1 MNRIKSG
8 SWIFGMAM
16 ILIFALGSFTSPVH
30 AIEKYKSP
38 DQVNKKIMEIA
49 QKSSSMVKVHTL
61 AKSAGGTDLLI
72 LEIGSEVGKSAKSL
86 PAILVVGN
94 MGGINPISTEAA
106 IWLAE
111 SLVADMAMQNGK
123 TWYILPMGN
132 PDAYSRYFKTPL
144 YLDMANATPYNED
157 KDDLTDEDGYNDL
170 DGDGFITGIRV
181 KAPDGT
187 MIPVASDPRLMRK
200 ADASK
205 GEKGIYKLYTEGIDD
220 DGDGKYNEDL
230 PGGTNIGITFPHLF
244 KYFDNRSGLYPGSEK
259 ETFEMMKFVYS
270 HPEIAMSFS
279 FGPTNFLLTPPKGG
293 RTGSVDME
301 KITVPEEMAGMLGLD
316 HTKTYSMKEIMEA
329 VQPILPPGMEIT
341 EGMIASFLGLG
352 AVVNPMQEDLVFYNR
367 ISEEYKKFLKDKGFE
382 PDRFD
387 PEPAKD
393 GSFELWSYYHLGV
406 PVFSMDLW
414 ALSKVKE
421 EKKASSGITVE
432 SLEKMT
438 SEEFVALGEEKI
450 DMFLKE
456 KGAPDQFKAAGVI
469 GMIGSGQFTP
479 KQMAGMIKQ
488 MPEPAGDTQK
498 GDPKEQALLAFSD
511 KYLDGKGF
519 TEWKPYKHPTLGDV
533 EIGGFVPFTDNTPPA
548 AMVDSLIKVQV
559 PFIFELVKQLPK
571 LQILDIKSTSKGG
584 GVYEVVVWFE
594 NDGLLPFTTAMGKR
608 NQIPVPAFVLFEG
621 DGVKLLSGKKRSA
634 INELDG
640 KKAVKMTWLVQS
652 DKKSTVTVKVESNR
666 AGSDSKQIN
675 IGG

>member
-230 PGGTNIGITFPHLF
+230 PGGTNI
-244 KYFDNRSGLYPGSEK
+244 
-259 ETFEMMKFVYS
+259 
-270 HPEIAMSFS
+270 
-279 FGPTNFLLTPPKGG
+279 
-293 RTGSVDME
+293 
-301 KITVPEEMAGMLGLD
+301 
-316 HTKTYSMKEIMEA
+316 
-329 VQPILPPGMEIT
+329 
-341 EGMIASFLGLG
+341 
-352 AVVNPMQEDLVFYNR
+352 
-367 ISEEYKKFLKDKGFE
+367 
-382 PDRFD
+382 
-387 PEPAKD
+387 
-393 GSFELWSYYHLGV
+393 
-406 PVFSMDLW
+406 
-414 ALSKVKE
+414 
-421 EKKASSGITVE
+421 
-432 SLEKMT
+432 
-438 SEEFVALGEEKI
+438 
-450 DMFLKE
+450 
-456 KGAPDQFKAAGVI
+456 
-469 GMIGSGQFTP
+469 
-479 KQMAGMIKQ
+479 
-488 MPEPAGDTQK
+488 
-498 GDPKEQALLAFSD
+498 
-511 KYLDGKGF
+511 
-519 TEWKPYKHPTLGDV
+519 
-533 EIGGFVPFTDNTPPA
+533 
-548 AMVDSLIKVQV
+548 
-559 PFIFELVKQLPK
+559 
-571 LQILDIKSTSKGG
+571 
-584 GVYEVVVWFE
+584 
-594 NDGLLPFTTAMGKR
+594 
-608 NQIPVPAFVLFEG
+608 
-621 DGVKLLSGKKRSA
+621 
-634 INELDG
+634 
-640 KKAVKMTWLVQS
+640 
-652 DKKSTVTVKVESNR
+652 
-666 AGSDSKQIN
+666 
-675 IGG
+675 